1 MISIPHKAKQFL
13 LVIIKLL
20 IVSTALS
27 YIYNQLQNKKID
39 WNSISTYLSFRSI
52 LILILFSATNW
63 ILEIFKWQ
71 NLVSFFKKIS
81 FLESTKQ
88 SLGSLTASIFT
99 PNRIGEYGA
108 KMLYYPKENAKKIV
122 FLNFISN
129 SSQMAVTCFF
139 GILGLIIN
147 SSKFDSLSLWIS
159 FKMKLLFLILIIVVA
174 FVFLFFVRKHEVYGF
189 SIEKLVSKIKQFPAN
204 IMQSNFQLSTMRYLV
219 FSHQFYFLLVLFN
232 CEIDYPTALST
243 IFIMYFLASLIP
255 SIHFMDVAIKGGVA
269 VYLFSKFGINEWKI
283 IMITSFMWLFNLVIP
298 VLIGN
303 YFVLL
308 FKSQQK

>member
-27 YIYNQLQNKKID
+27 YIYNQLQNKKVD
-39 WNSISTYLSFRSI
+39 WNSISTYLSFQSI

-63 ILEIFKWQ
+63 VLEIFKWQ

-159 FKMKLLFLILIIVVA
+159 FKMKLLFLILIIVFV

-219 FSHQFYFLLVLFN
+219 FSHQFYFLLVFFN

-298 VLIGN
+298 VLIGS

>member
-27 YIYNQLQNKKID
+27 YIYNQLQNKKVD
-39 WNSISTYLSFRSI
+39 WNSISTYLSFQSI

-159 FKMKLLFLILIIVVA
+159 FKMKLLFLILIIVVV
-174 FVFLFFVRKHEVYGF
+174 FVFLFF
-189 SIEKLVSKIKQFPAN
+189 
-204 IMQSNFQLSTMRYLV
+204 
-219 FSHQFYFLLVLFN
+219 
-232 CEIDYPTALST
+232 C
-243 IFIMYFLASLIP
+243 
-255 SIHFMDVAIKGGVA
+255 
-269 VYLFSKFGINEWKI
+269 
-283 IMITSFMWLFNLVIP
+283 
-298 VLIGN
+298 
-303 YFVLL
+303 
-308 FKSQQK
+308 QKT

>member
-1 MISIPHKAKQFL
+1 M
-13 LVIIKLL
+13 

-27 YIYNQLQNKKID
+27 YIYNQLQNKKVD
-39 WNSISTYLSFRSI
+39 WNSISTYLSFQSI

-159 FKMKLLFLILIIVVA
+159 FKIKLLFLILIIVVA

-298 VLIGN
+298 VLIGS

>member
-27 YIYNQLQNKKID
+27 YIYNQLQNKKVD
-39 WNSISTYLSFRSI
+39 WNSISTYLSFQSI

-71 NLVSFFKKIS
+71 NLVSFFKEIS

-129 SSQMAVTCFF
+129 SSQMAITCFF

-147 SSKFDSLSLWIS
+147 SFKFDSLSLWIS
-159 FKMKLLFLILIIVVA
+159 FKMKLLFLILILVA
-174 FVFLFFVRKHEVYGF
+174 FFMLLFFVRKHEIYGF

-298 VLIGN
+298 VLIGS